1 VNVAEMADDEK
12 YKIPLFDGTNYSN
25 WKFRMQVLLEE
36 HDLIDFINKPLD
48 ILTGDLSAETAETQA
63 ITLQKKDRKCKSF
76 ITQRI
81 ADSHLKYV
89 KEKATAFRYGKL
101 FRKVS
106 SGKV

>member
-1 VNVAEMADDEK
+1 MADDEK
-12 YKIPLFDGTNYSN
+12 YKISLFDGTNYSN

-36 HDLIDFINKPLD
+36 HDLIDFINKSLD
-48 ILTGDLSAETAETQA
+48 IHTGDLPAETAQA
-63 ITLQKKDRKCKSF
+63 ITLQKKDRRCKSF

-89 KEKATAFRYGKL
+89 KEKATAFRCGKL